1 VTTVALTPTR
11 PHGRTAWRIGASV
24 LALAVLLWGS
34 LSIVNLLAHGEAHF
48 ARTIPAAGI
57 TTIDV
62 STDRGSVRVIGTDRD
77 DISLHSYVSD
87 GLGGT
92 DHRERVRHG
101 RLAIDAS
108 CAFPIGYWCTASY
121 TLRVPRGMKVIAWS
135 GSGRVEVSGT
145 TGAVDL
151 GSQHGDIEAMGLRS
165 RQVQATTDHGSVQLR
180 FASAPQRVTAASD
193 HGDVEVVVPRT
204 GDAYRVELSTDHGGT
219 RADVRTDSGADRLI
233 ELQSGHGD
241 VTVRYGAARPPA

>member
-1 VTTVALTPTR
+1 VTTVAFTPTR
-11 PHGRTAWRIGASV
+11 PRGRTAWRIAASV

-34 LSIVNLLAHGEAHF
+34 LSIVNLLAHGEERF
-48 ARTIPAAGI
+48 ARTIDAAGI

-77 DISLHSYVSD
+77 DISLHSYISN

-92 DHRERVRHG
+92 DHTERVRNG

-108 CAFPIGYWCTASY
+108 CAFPVAYWCTASY

-135 GSGRVEVSGT
+135 GSGRIEVSGT

-151 GSQHGDIEAMGLRS
+151 GSQHGDIEAVGLRS
-165 RQVQATTDHGSVQLR
+165 RQVRATTDHGSVHLR
-180 FASAPQRVTAASD
+180 FASAPRRVTAASD
-193 HGDVEVVVPRT
+193 HGDVQVVVPRK

-219 RADVRTDSGADRLI
+219 RADVRTDSGADRII